1 MLLVAGVDAQ
11 EVNQIYIDHDTYI
24 DLQLSEPPSVDT
36 TLFKVYLRQS
46 DDLYSQLTRYIYAPI
61 TTKRKGAEWWQ
72 RSSIYREVSSA
83 NVDFI
88 TPATQRYARAYTST
102 SGYRVGASV
111 QLSGEIKKGW
121 HYSSRMDYRT
131 GRDANVE
138 GVFRNQF
145 SLQGQIV
152 KRLSDSDHITISA
165 ELPYTMRGLRGSA
178 TQECYTLTGNNLY
191 NPLWG
196 YYNGEVRNSRVVR
209 NLLPQAQVRYQRA
222 LSESTIASVSVD
234 GEYGTKRMSR
244 LGWYDSYNPTPNYY
258 SKLPSYFYG
267 SSVYDEAMKIWSQND
282 TDYTQIGW
290 DRLVEINS
298 TSTSGEAHYVVE
310 DRVER
315 VADVDM
321 SLLFSTQLSR
331 SAKITYGGFV
341 NFDNRRN
348 YKQMRDLLGAEY
360 LTDLDQYAGDFVQ
373 VGSEMQNNLRSPNRQ
388 IREGDRF
395 GYDYSLVRS
404 HIGALV
410 GLEYRT
416 RTVDVVSEISLG
428 EESIHRDGHYEKER
442 FSGSGSYGESQKI
455 SLSTYNISLRAGYAI
470 APQHNISL
478 SVNLDQSAPISRYLF
493 VAAEN
498 ANRTID
504 SPTTEKGSSFSL
516 RYLYSASKVRVV
528 VEGYALLLSD
538 MGQVWQGY
546 DDMSSTYC
554 DIVISDIA
562 TRSIGV
568 EVSAEAD
575 LLRNLK
581 LSATFAAGKYIYT
594 SAPLVTLYDDV
605 DMSVVATSR
614 ASTLKRYIVG
624 NAPQLSA
631 TTSLTYFLKRGVT
644 LDMDMFYYAY
654 RYTSPSIVRRT
665 DRLVNF
671 MSSIESCDELLNQQA
686 LPSLFNANFSVIK
699 SFRLKNDT
707 RITALVKVENLLG
720 GEDIITTAREGNR
733 VLSSSY
739 LQESTL
745 EYSVGRTFYVSVGY
759 RF

>member
-1 MLLVAGVDAQ
+1 MGTRLSAQ
-11 EVNQIYIDHDTYI
+11 ESRYTYIEHDTYV
-24 DLQLSEPPSVDT
+24 DLQLSDPPQVDT
-36 TLFKVYLRQS
+36 SLFKVYLRQS
-46 DDLYSQLTRYIYAPI
+46 DDLYTELTRYIYAPI
-61 TTKRKGAEWWQ
+61 TTKRRGAEWWQ
-72 RSSIYREVSSA
+72 RSSIYRDASTAES
-83 NVDFI
+83 DFV
-88 TPATQRYARAYTST
+88 TPATQRQIRTYSAT
-102 SGYRVGASV
+102 SGYRVGATA
-111 QLSGEIKKGW
+111 QFSGEIKEGW
-121 HYSSRMDYRT
+121 HYSSRIDFRT
-131 GRDANVE
+131 GRDANIA
-138 GVFRNQF
+138 GVFHNQF
-145 SLQGQIV
+145 SAKGEVV
-152 KRLSDSDHITISA
+152 KRLSDSEHISISA
-165 ELPYTMRGLRGSA
+165 ELPYTMRGLRSGA

-209 NLLPQAQVRYQRA
+209 NLLPSAQGRYQRA
-222 LSESTIASVSVD
+222 LSSSTIASVLVD
-234 GEYGTKRMSR
+234 AEYGTRKMSR
-244 LGWYDSYNPTPNYY
+244 LGWYDTYNPTPNYY
-258 SKLPSYFYG
+258 SKMPSYFVG
-267 SSVYDEAMKIWSQND
+267 SSSYDEAMEVWSQNN

-290 DRLVEINS
+290 DRLVNINS
-298 TSTSGEAHYVVE
+298 MSTSGEAHYVVE

-315 VADVDM
+315 VADVDI
-321 SLLFSTQLSR
+321 SLLFSTDLSG

-341 NFDNRRN
+341 NYANRRN
-348 YKQMRDLLGAEY
+348 YKEMRDLLGAEY

-416 RTVDVVSEISLG
+416 RVVDIVSEISLG

-478 SVNLDQSAPISRYLF
+478 GVNLDQSAPISRYLF

-504 SPTTEKGSSFSL
+504 SPTTEKGTSFSL
-516 RYLYSASKVRVV
+516 RYLYSAARVRVV
-528 VEGYALLLSD
+528 VEGYVLSLRD

-546 DDMSSTYC
+546 DDISSTYC
-554 DIVISDIA
+554 DIVISDIS

-581 LSATFAAGKYIYT
+581 LSATLAAGGYT
-594 SAPLVTLYDDV
+594 YNSTPLVTLYDDV
-605 DMSVVATSR
+605 DMSVVATSC
-614 ASTLKRYIVG
+614 ASTLKGYVVG
-624 NAPQLSA
+624 NAPQVSA

-644 LDMDMFYYAY
+644 LDMDMFYYAC

-665 DRLVNF
+665 DRIVNF
-671 MSSIESCDELLNQQA
+671 MSSIESSDELLSQEQ
-686 LPSLFNANFSVIK
+686 LPSLFNANLSVMK
-699 SFRLKNDT
+699 SFWLKNDT
-707 RITALVKVENLLG
+707 RIMALVKVENLLG
-720 GEDIITTAREGNR
+720 GDDIISTAREGNR

-739 LQESTL
+739 LQEPTY
-745 EYSVGRTFYVSVGY
+745 EYSAGRSFYISLGY